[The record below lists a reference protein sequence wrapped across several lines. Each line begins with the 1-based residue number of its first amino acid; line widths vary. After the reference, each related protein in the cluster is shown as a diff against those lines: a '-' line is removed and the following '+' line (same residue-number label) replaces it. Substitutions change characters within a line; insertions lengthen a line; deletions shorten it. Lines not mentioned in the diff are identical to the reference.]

1 MASELQESPIGRA
14 HRRLHNVWLHHVAD
28 RMRLQRQSIA
38 VADGLDPDSVEHYP
52 IKADTVVIN
61 GGAGWLPMA
70 GLTVMLLSLGALAG
84 VAGWTV
90 FNPPPAA
97 APPAVAPTPVEFQ
110 VEFFAA
116 DGKPIEVQPTPVK

>member
-1 MASELQESPIGRA
+1 MSSDLQESPIGRA
-14 HRRLHNVWLHHVAD
+14 HRRLHNVWLHHVAE

-52 IKADTVVIN
+52 IKGDTVVIN

-90 FNPPPAA
+90 FNPPVPT
-97 APPAVAPTPVEFQ
+97 PLVAPEPAEFK
-110 VEFFAA
+110 VEFFAE
-116 DGKPIEVQPTPVK
+116 DGAKIEVQPTPVE